1 MRELD
6 RGVLLYI
13 AATVAGAALVLLAIL
28 PGHHLVLTSST
39 LALTILGALV
49 APHAV
54 HLGLRVEMSISH
66 PFILATLLLIGEPE
80 AVLVSIVCIGSLCL
94 FRLPRMAWYRM
105 IFNIAS
111 FVITTYL
118 TGETYQAFG
127 GRPGVVTG
135 GDAIVALMLATLVF
149 YLANTYSIS
158 GVVALANRLNVLKVW
173 QDNFLWSAPSF
184 LAGGSL
190 SLGMAYFLDRFGI
203 ASFLLSL
210 PFCVLI
216 YYSYKLYLEK
226 LEERRQHLKDIEQMN
241 TDLERKVRE
250 RTSELH
256 VLNEK
261 LRDSN
266 RELERA
272 NSLKSEFLAN
282 MSHELRTPLNA
293 IIGFSEL
300 LLDPGFGGL
309 NDDQRGYTADIHAS
323 GRHLLGLI
331 NDILD
336 LSKIEAGKMRLSRE
350 VFEIGPVADEAMALL
365 KVEASR
371 KHLRMTARI
380 EGACDLLDADRSKV
394 KQILSNLLSNAVK
407 FTPPG
412 GSVTLTMRRADDGA
426 ALFEVQ
432 DTGIGIRPEDQE
444 RIFEAFTQV
453 DGSLARQY
461 QGTGLGLTLVRR
473 FVELHGGTLRL
484 ESAPDRG
491 SRFLVT
497 LPGLQP
503 VGEAAPDVAGPPEA
517 PVPAISRDGAAPDT
531 GRPAEEP
538 VVPAAL
544 PPIEEPLHARP
555 GGGDLVFVI
564 EDHPANLK
572 LLRDLLRGG
581 GHRVVACRSGPEA
594 LDALKFLRPRLILID
609 VQLPGLD
616 GFDVVRRLRGRPE
629 LNDVPIVA
637 LSANAATGERE
648 RALEAGCSGYL
659 NKPLEPEPFLA
670 LVARLLQRPTEP
682 SVGTA

>member
-13 AATVAGAALVLLAIL
+13 AATVAGALLVLAAIL
-28 PGHHLVLTSST
+28 PGHALVLTSST
-39 LALTILGALV
+39 LALAVLGALV

-94 FRLPRMAWYRM
+94 FRLPRMAWYRTL
-105 IFNIAS
+105 FNVAS
-111 FVITTYL
+111 FVITTFL

-127 GRPGVVTG
+127 GRPGIVRG
-135 GDAIVALMLATLVF
+135 GDGIIALMLATLVF

-190 SLGMAYFLDRFGI
+190 ALGMAYFLDRFGI
-203 ASFLLSL
+203 GSFLLSL

-241 TDLERKVRE
+241 ADLERKVRE

-256 VLNEK
+256 VLNDK

-266 RELERA
+266 RELARA

-309 NDDQRGYTADIHAS
+309 NGDQKGYAADIHAS

-336 LSKIEAGKMRLSRE
+336 LSKIEAGKMRLTRE
-350 VFEIGPVADEAMALL
+350 VFEVGPVADEAMALL
-365 KVEASR
+365 
-371 KHLRMTARI
+371 RI
-380 EGACDLLDADRSKV
+380 EAGRKSLALRSEVEGPYDLLDADRSKV

-412 GSVTLTMRRADDGA
+412 GTVTLRMRRAAGGA
-426 ALFEVQ
+426 AIFEVQ

-473 FVELHGGTLRL
+473 FVELHGGALRL

-491 SRFLVT
+491 SHFIVT

-503 VGEAAPDVAGPPEA
+503 VGEPEAAPASSGDPAGPIPAGAPPYRPEEA
-517 PVPAISRDGAAPDT
+517 SVPGASP
-531 GRPAEEP
+531 
-538 VVPAAL
+538 L
-544 PPIEEPLHARP
+544 PRIEEPLHPPP
-555 GGGDLVFVI
+555 GGGDLIFVI
-564 EDHPANLK
+564 EDQPANLR
-572 LLRDLLRGG
+572 LLRDLLRGR

-594 LDALKFLRPRLILID
+594 LDALKFLRPRLILMD

-616 GFDVVRRLRGRPE
+616 GIDVVRRLRGRSE

-637 LSANAATGERE
+637 LSANAAPGERE

-659 NKPLEPEPFLA
+659 DKPLEAEPFLA
-670 LVARLLQRPTEP
+670 LVARLLESPRG
-682 SVGTA
+682 SAVRTA